1 MAHLTYFL
9 NVLIKV
15 KCIYLIKLCVCVC
28 ARAQV
33 RFKKTLGAKKFN
45 SEPNTL
51 SLLVQSHK
59 HLEKAM
65 TLHSSTLAW
74 KIPWME
80 EPGRLPS
87 MGSHRVGHD

>member
-1 MAHLTYFL
+1 MHLFDKT
-9 NVLIKV
+9 
-15 KCIYLIKLCVCVC
+15 VCVC

-65 TLHSSTLAW
+65 TPHSCLENPRDGGGWHAAVYGVTQSRT
-74 KIPWME
+74 
-80 EPGRLPS
+80 RLK
-87 MGSHRVGHD
+87 